1 MTVFRGYRRPDRR
14 DPQALTGKPRANH
27 VRAAVTDM
35 MQRDQGR
42 VGLGRAT
49 PAARTG
55 GTVTRFVRRI
65 RDETGSASVACWLSL
80 RRCWV
85 SWSRSSVPPCTTT
98 AAARRH
104 HDRPDRRHRGG
115 AAEHGSIAACREASE
130 DLARRVTSAIH
141 DVQVRCTRSATTVTV
156 IVTGTPLSLITGF
169 ARTVTHTANVEVERL
184 TGP

>member
-1 MTVFRGYRRPDRR
+1 
-14 DPQALTGKPRANH
+14 
-27 VRAAVTDM
+27 M
-35 MQRDQGR
+35 MRSKRDQGR

-65 RDETGSASVACWLSL
+65 RDETGSASVAFLL
-80 RRCWV
+80 V
-85 SWSRSSVPPCTTT
+85 FPPALLGLLVAIISAAMYYYGGSAAITIAQTGAT
-98 AAARRH
+98 AAAV
-104 HDRPDRRHRGG
+104 
-115 AAEHGSIAACREASE
+115 EHGSTAACREASE

-156 IVTGTPLSLITGF
+156 TVTGTPLSLITGF
-169 ARTVTHTANVEVERL
+169 APTVTHTANVEVERL